1 MRKARSLL
9 TLRGLMYCA
18 KGNSPV
24 VKVAKPSTTCYAS
37 PLIKDSSNTAMKPR
51 NILITSALPYA
62 NGPIHLGHM
71 VEYIQTDIW
80 ARFQRLRGN
89 TCYYVC
95 ADDTHGTPIML
106 RAQQEGISPEQ
117 LIARIGAEHQRDFA
131 GFQIGFDNYYSTHS
145 EENRY
150 FAEFIYKAVR
160 DQGHIDKRTIRQA
173 YDEQAKMFLPDRFI
187 KGECPRCGAP
197 DQYGDNCE
205 ACGATYSPTDLK
217 NAVSAI
223 SGTKPVEKETEH
235 YFFKLGNFES
245 FLREFLTSGA
255 VQKEI
260 ANKQMEWFESDQG
273 LSDWDVSRDAPYWGF
288 KIPDT
293 EDKYFYVWLDA
304 PIGYLASFKN
314 LCERTGIDFDSFWN
328 QASTAEVYHFIGK
341 DIAYFHTLFW
351 PALLHGA
358 GFRKP
363 TAVNVHGFL
372 TVNGAKMS
380 KSRGTFIQAESY
392 LKHLNPEW
400 LRYYF
405 ASKLSNG
412 VDDIDLNLEDFIARV
427 NSDLVGK
434 VVNIASRCAGFI
446 NKRFANQLA
455 NSLPDNTLYQS
466 FSEASERIAE
476 LYESRRYNL
485 AMREIMAL
493 ADKANQYVDEQKP
506 WVLAK
511 DPERFAEVQQVC
523 TQGVNMFRAIVAYL
537 KPVLPQLAAEAE
549 TFLNAGELTW
559 ASVAQPLLAQEIAA
573 FKPLMTRVE
582 ATMVEAMLEDNKKA
596 IPAPTEAAKPTGALV
611 DDPISATIEYDD
623 FAKIDLRVA
632 RIVKAEHV
640 KGADK
645 LVQLTLDL
653 DGETR
658 NVFAGIKSAYD
669 PADLEGRL
677 TVMVANLAPRKMRF
691 GISEGMVL
699 AAGPGGK
706 DLFILT
712 PDSGAQP
719 GMRVK

>member
-1 MRKARSLL
+1 MQIRK
-9 TLRGLMYCA
+9 
-18 KGNSPV
+18 
-24 VKVAKPSTTCYAS
+24 
-37 PLIKDSSNTAMKPR
+37 
-51 NILITSALPYA
+51 ILITSALPYA

-80 ARFQRLRGN
+80 ARFQKLRGHE
-89 TCYYVC
+89 CYYVC

-106 RAQQEGISPEQ
+106 RAQSEGITPEQ
-117 LIARIGAEHQRDFA
+117 LITRIGEEHKRDFA
-131 GFQIGFDNYYSTHS
+131 GFHVGFDNYYSTHS

-150 FAEFIYKAVR
+150 FSEYIYKAAR
-160 DQGHIDKRTIRQA
+160 DNGHIEKRTIRQA
-173 YDEQAKMFLPDRFI
+173 YDEQAQMFLPDRFI
-187 KGECPRCGAP
+187 KGECPRCGSP

-205 ACGATYSPTDLK
+205 VCGATYSPTDLK
-217 NAVSAI
+217 NAVSVI
-223 SGTKPVEKETEH
+223 SGTKPVEKATEH
-235 YFFKLGNFES
+235 YFFKLSHFEA
-245 FLREFLTSGA
+245 FLRDFLTSGA

-260 ANKQMEWFESDQG
+260 ANKQMEWFASDQG

-314 LCERTGIDFDSFWN
+314 LCERIGLDFDAFWK
-328 QASTAEVYHFIGK
+328 ADSSAEVYHFIGK

-358 GFRKP
+358 NFRIP
-363 TAVNVHGFL
+363 TAVNCHGFL

-405 ASKLSNG
+405 ASKLGNG
-412 VDDIDLNLEDFIARV
+412 VDDIDLNLEDFVARV

-446 NKRFANQLA
+446 NKRFANQLNA
-455 NSLPDNTLYQS
+455 TLPDPALYQE
-466 FSEASERIAE
+466 FIDASERIAE
-476 LYESRRYNL
+476 FYESRRYNQ
-485 AMREIMAL
+485 AMRDIMAL

-511 DPERFAEVQQVC
+511 DPERLADVQAVC
-523 TQGVNMFRAIVAYL
+523 TQGINMFRAIVAYL
-537 KPVLPQLAAEAE
+537 KPVLPQLAADAE
-549 TFLNAGELTW
+549 VFLNAGELNW
-559 ASVAQPLLAQEIAA
+559 ASINTPLTAHEISP
-573 FKPLMTRVE
+573 FKALMTRVE
-582 ATMVEAMLEDNKKA
+582 TSMIEAMIEDNKQA
-596 IPAPTEAAKPTGALV
+596 MPAPQQATVTASGPLV
-611 DDPISATIEYDD
+611 DDPISPLIEYDD
-623 FAKIDLRVA
+623 FAKIDLRIA
-632 RIVKAEHV
+632 KIVKAEAV

-653 DGETR
+653 GGETR
-658 NVFAGIKSAYD
+658 NVFAGIKSAYA

-691 GISEGMVL
+691 GVSEGMVL